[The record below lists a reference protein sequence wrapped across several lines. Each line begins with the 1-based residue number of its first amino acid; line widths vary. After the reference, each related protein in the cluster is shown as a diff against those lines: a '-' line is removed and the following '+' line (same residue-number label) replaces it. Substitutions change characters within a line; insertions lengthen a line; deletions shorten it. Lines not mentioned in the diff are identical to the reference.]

1 MEGTYKVVEN
11 INFES
16 FLKVM
21 GVMDDEKI
29 EQMIQATTQVKLSNN
44 GDGTWTQVIKLKKA
58 HLELMEVMD
67 DNN

>member
-1 MEGTYKVVEN
+1 MVYSLVN
-11 INFES
+11 NN
-16 FLKVM
+16 L
-21 GVMDDEKI
+21 
-29 EQMIQATTQVKLSNN
+29 QVKLSNN